1 VAKSSPLRAARG
13 PEKPKIQK
21 TKTAVSLSDEAIKR
35 LGAACVLHGVDQ
47 SDIVEWLIQE
57 NLSGYVIQVRG
68 PRIPIGK
75 SEGQPNLSVPA
86 MADGSADVETEMNPP
101 ASLAG

>member
-1 VAKSSPLRAARG
+1 MRQSTGQGGPSPIPEIPPVAKSSPLKVIKA
-13 PEKPKIQK
+13 PERPKVRK
-21 TKTAVSLSDEAIKR
+21 TRTAVCLSDEAIKR
-35 LGAACVLHGVDQ
+35 LGAACVLHGLDQ

-75 SEGQPNLSVPA
+75 TEDQPN
-86 MADGSADVETEMNPP
+86 
-101 ASLAG
+101 